1 MSLDD
6 QPKNE
11 APHGAGVG
19 TTPRGWGSGRQ
30 RGWVRGLSRLD
41 FGVKASVLPGVYL
54 AGEEPQLLGAGQG
67 FRGQLVGENHHLCLQ
82 TIETPSQ
89 AVSLLS
95 PPPPH
100 NHRHH
105 RHGPGLELHLLL
117 GVRVC
122 LMGDLGVQEANT
134 SFPVLSSLLTRSNF
148 MRLGMEGYGCLE
160 HRIPMFQGPWLHEML
175 TGFKGWISTHIQIH
189 LEALG

>member
-95 PPPPH
+95 PPPPPPQPPSPPPWP
-100 NHRHH
+100 RV
-105 RHGPGLELHLLL
+105 GTTSPFGCQ
-117 GVRVC
+117 GVLDGRF
-122 LMGDLGVQEANT
+122 GGSGSQHQ
-134 SFPVLSSLLTRSNF
+134 FPSSLFPSHQ
-148 MRLGMEGYGCLE
+148 E
-160 HRIPMFQGPWLHEML
+160 
-175 TGFKGWISTHIQIH
+175 
-189 LEALG
+189 